1 MPRQRV
7 AAGSQGRTAS
17 MVAFL
22 PHAPLGHNPVR
33 TSMFPGPGSLL
44 KGLLFCLSISLS
56 LGQDILLVKYPKAT
70 LQKQEGETLNLN
82 CTVDYD
88 QNRCEDIH
96 AHWCKLTLNA
106 GCPELTDTSVYLIQ
120 VSEKILGNGV
130 NRSRLVALSFN
141 RLTFGDRGTFQCNA
155 ECGGNGLSARGNLIK
170 LSVKKADPKRN
181 PLNNCGILRAEV
193 IAIALHFLFLF
204 ACSTLYLC

>member
-44 KGLLFCLSISLS
+44 KGLLFCLSISSS
-56 LGQDILLVKYPKAT
+56 LGQDILVKYPKAT

-106 GCPELTDTSVYLIQ
+106 GCTELTDTSRYLIQ
-120 VSEKILGNGV
+120 VSEKILGNRV
-130 NRSRLVALSFN
+130 SRSRLVALSFN
-141 RLTFGDRGTFQCNA
+141 RMTLEDEGTFQCNA
-155 ECGGNGLSARGNLIK
+155 ACGDKGQSAMGNLIA
-170 LSVKKADPKRN
+170 LSVEKADPKRN